1 MSNASLGN
9 WGVELEHID
18 SNVRPGDDFFRFVN
32 GVWLDSFELPPDH
45 GRYGSF
51 NRLTDQAE
59 EQIKQILEESS
70 VKTTERTEIEQKIG
84 DYYASFMDLGTINA
98 KGLEPL
104 SEWVAQIDEIDSYE
118 SLLKVFG
125 TVARQQTTVPITLS
139 VSVDRKNPDRY
150 LLSVSVSGLGM
161 PDRDYYLEDTRE
173 MSNYR
178 ETYSENITSVL
189 NRMAHA
195 HAAEV
200 SQQVLDLEC
209 NIAKHH
215 WTRAERR
222 DREKTYN
229 VMSWLDFQSEYP
241 DLDWNI
247 LTEALGIE
255 NVKELNVVYPSAMDP
270 VIQVIRETPLEV
282 WKAYLSYH
290 LVVANAFYLPD
301 EIYLTVFDFYSK
313 TLNGVLEPL
322 PRWRRGVEL
331 VGQRLGLGFL
341 VGQLY
346 VKKHFPPD
354 SKVRMDELVGHIR
367 ATFKER
373 LNQLPWMGETTRTQ
387 ALEKL
392 AGFKPKIGYPAVIP
406 DLSEI
411 EITASDVAKNVRVVR
426 QFWHQQNMSRLNQ
439 TTDRDEWL
447 MTPQTVNAYYNASF
461 NEIVFPAAILQAPF
475 FDAYADSAVNFGGIG
490 AVIAHE
496 MGHGFDD
503 QGSKF
508 NAKGVLKDWWT
519 SEDRAR
525 FNERTKSLVD
535 QYSQY
540 EPVPGACLDGEF
552 TLGENIG
559 DLGGVGIAY
568 AAYKRSLQGE
578 EAPVIDG
585 LTGDQRFFL
594 SYAQIWRS
602 AIREEELLKRIKSD
616 PHSPAE
622 FRVNGIVRNID
633 GWYDAFDVSEEADLY
648 LSPEERVAI
657 W

>member
-1 MSNASLGN
+1 MGKASLGS
-9 WGVELEHID
+9 WGVELQHID

-32 GVWLDSFELPPDH
+32 GVWLDNFELPPDH

-51 NRLTDQAE
+51 NQLTDLAE
-59 EQIKQILEESS
+59 EHIKDILEATAA
-70 VKTTERTEIEQKIG
+70 KTTDRTAVEQKIG
-84 DYYASFMDLGTINA
+84 DYFTSFMDLAKIND
-98 KGLEPL
+98 KGVEPL
-104 SEWVAQIDEIDSYE
+104 SDWVVQIDAIDSYE
-118 SLLKVFG
+118 ALWEAFG
-125 TVARQQTTVPITLS
+125 TVARQQSTVPIALS

-161 PDRDYYLEDTRE
+161 PDRDYYLESTGE
-173 MSNYR
+173 MAVYR
-178 ETYSENITSVL
+178 DAYCENIAKVL
-189 NRMAHA
+189 NLMDHA
-195 HAAEV
+195 DAAEV
-200 SQQVLDLEC
+200 AEEVFDLERSL
-209 NIAKHH
+209 AGHH
-215 WTRAERR
+215 WTRAEQR

-229 VMSWLDFQSEYP
+229 VRSWDEFQSEYP
-241 DLDWNI
+241 DLDWNL
-247 LTEALGIE
+247 LTESLGYKNIE
-255 NVKELNVVYPSAMDP
+255 QLNVVYPSAMDP
-270 VIQVIRETPLEV
+270 VIQVVRETPLEV
-282 WKAYLSYH
+282 WKAYLTYH
-290 LVVANAFYLPD
+290 LVVANAFYLSD
-301 EIYLTVFDFYSK
+301 EVYLTVFDFHSRK
-313 TLNGVLEPL
+313 LNGVLEPL

-346 VKKHFPPD
+346 VEKNFPLE
-354 SKVRMDELVGHIR
+354 SKVQMDELVGHIR
-367 ATFKER
+367 ATFQER
-373 LNQLPWMGETTRTQ
+373 LTQLTWMGETTRAK

-392 AGFKPKIGYPAVIP
+392 AGFKPKIGYPDVLP

-411 EITASDVAKNVRVVR
+411 EITPEDVAKNVLEIRE
-426 QFWHQQNMSRLNQ
+426 FWHKRNVARLSEP
-439 TTDRDEWL
+439 TDRDEWL

-475 FDAYADSAVNFGGIG
+475 FDAHADAAVNFGGIG

-503 QGSKF
+503 QGSKYDA
-508 NAKGVLKDWWT
+508 NGVLTDWWT

-525 FNERTKSLVD
+525 FTERTKSLVE

-568 AAYKRSLQGE
+568 AAYQRSLQGE

-594 SYAQIWRS
+594 SYAQIWRN

-633 GWYDAFDVSEEADLY
+633 GWYDAFDVSQEADLY

>member
-32 GVWLDSFELPPDH
+32 GVWLENFELPPDH

-51 NRLTDQAE
+51 NQLTDQAE
-59 EQIKQILEESS
+59 EHIKEILEESS
-70 VKTTERTEIEQKIG
+70 DRKTERTEIEQKIG
-84 DYYASFMDLGTINA
+84 DYYVSFMDLESINT

-104 SEWVAQIDEIDSYE
+104 NDWLSQIDAIDSLE

-125 TVARQQTTVPITLS
+125 TVACQQTTVPITLS

-150 LLSVSVSGLGM
+150 LLNVSVSGLGM
-161 PDRDYYLEDTRE
+161 PDRDYYLEDSRE
-173 MSNYR
+173 MSEYR
-178 ETYSENITSVL
+178 ESYVENITSIL
-189 NRMAHA
+189 NRMGYPDS
-195 HAAEV
+195 AEV
-200 SQQVLDLEC
+200 AKQVLDLEC
-209 NIAKHH
+209 TIANHH

-229 VMSWLDFQSEYP
+229 VMSWVEFQNEYQG
-241 DLDWNI
+241 LDWNV
-247 LTEALGIE
+247 LAEALGIE
-255 NVKELNVVYPSAMDP
+255 NVDELNVVYPSAMEP
-270 VIQVIRETPLEV
+270 MVQVIGGTPLEI
-282 WKAYLSYH
+282 WKAYLTYH

-301 EIYLTVFDFYSK
+301 EVYLTVFDFHSRK
-313 TLNGVLEPL
+313 LNGVLEPL
-322 PRWRRGVEL
+322 PRWRRAVEL
-331 VGQRLGLGFL
+331 VGQRLGLGYL
-341 VGQLY
+341 VGELY
-346 VKKHFPPD
+346 VKKHFPAE
-354 SKVRMDELVGHIR
+354 SKVRMDELVGHIS

-373 LNQLPWMGETTRTQ
+373 LTQLPWMGETTRTQ

-392 AGFKPKIGYPAVIP
+392 AGFKPKIGYPDVVP
-406 DLSEI
+406 DLAGI
-411 EITASDVAKNVRVVR
+411 EITAGDVAQNVRVVR
-426 QFWHQQNMSRLNQ
+426 QFWHQQNIARLNQ
-439 TTDRDEWL
+439 PTDRDEWL

-475 FDAYADSAVNFGGIG
+475 FDANADPAVNFGGIG

-503 QGSKF
+503 QGSKYD
-508 NAKGVLKDWWT
+508 ASGVLQDWWT

-525 FNERTKSLVD
+525 FMERTQALVD
-535 QYSQY
+535 QYGKY

-568 AAYKRSLQGE
+568 AAYKRSLGGE

-633 GWYDAFDVSEEADLY
+633 GWYDAFDVAEGAELY
-648 LSPEERVAI
+648 LAPEERVAI